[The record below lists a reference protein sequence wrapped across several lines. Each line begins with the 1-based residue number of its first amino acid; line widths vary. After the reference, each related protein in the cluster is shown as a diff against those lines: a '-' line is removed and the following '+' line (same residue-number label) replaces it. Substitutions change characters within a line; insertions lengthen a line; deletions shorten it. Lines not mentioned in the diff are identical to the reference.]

1 MLTQTL
7 PKSKEA
13 FMVRYPRLSIWILLI
28 CFLFCVVPITN
39 AADTKELVR
48 KAKADLRAA
57 ENTND
62 MQVKN
67 TKLDEV
73 RKLIDQIKAAEP
85 QNSELGTL
93 ESKYRYMNTGREAAK
108 AAVSTPEV
116 DTRRLKEVLDD
127 WNAIIKLDKELYA
140 KTNRFFP
147 HSGGM
152 SYAKEQTD
160 QVLSV
165 IDDVMKNDQPRILA
179 YLKEFSKK
187 YGEPNDEMDK
197 KIYAL
202 TPKNPKKGMYD
213 EENQRP
219 SDLPSWCY
227 KNLINR
233 LTWVQ
238 ETPKNEAKLIMKSVM
253 ELIAN
258 ADFYQDT
265 KRDAQF
271 VEAEAELNRAKRF
284 NPKDTEITQALVSV
298 QTSRKKSQ
306 ADIQKVL
313 ESARFPANV
322 TSFAGPGK
330 IPDLAAA
337 VKTYFNGAYPK
348 EKVLAVSVSGGWVT
362 TKHNILGQPIQWGLP
377 VFCASQ
383 QNEPGICRVFKMTV
397 LTGVGVDIPKV
408 PPFTDHWT
416 GDSYRMMIV
425 NLK

>member
-1 MLTQTL
+1 ML
-7 PKSKEA
+7 S
-13 FMVRYPRLSIWILLI
+13 YPQLSRWIMI
-28 CFLFCVVPITN
+28 VCVLFSVTSS
-39 AADTKELVR
+39 ATAGDSRELAR
-48 KAKADLRAA
+48 QAKAAIRAA

-62 MQVKN
+62 AQLKN
-67 TKLDEV
+67 TKLDEA
-73 RKLIDQIKAAEP
+73 RKLIDQIKAGDP
-85 QNSELGTL
+85 QNAELRSL
-93 ESKYRYMNTGREAAK
+93 ESKYRYMNTGREATK
-108 AAVSTPEV
+108 AAARTPEG
-116 DTRRLKEVLDD
+116 DTGKLKEVLDD
-127 WNAIIKLDKELYA
+127 WNVIIKLDKDLYA
-140 KTNRFFP
+140 KTNPFFP
-147 HSGGM
+147 HAVGM
-152 SYAKEQTD
+152 SYTKEQMD

-165 IDDVMKNDQPRILA
+165 MDDVVKNDQPRILA

-219 SDLPSWCY
+219 SELPSECY
-227 KNLINR
+227 KNLMDR

-238 ETPKNEAKLIMKSVM
+238 EGLKKEAKLIMKQAM
-253 ELIAN
+253 EMIAN
-258 ADFYQDT
+258 ADFFQDT
-265 KRDAQF
+265 KRDKQF

-284 NPKDTEITQALVSV
+284 IPMDAEIARALGLCRQTAKSHRPMSGRRLSPPGFRPMYRALQAPGRSLNWLQPSGH
-298 QTSRKKSQ
+298 TSS
-306 ADIQKVL
+306 
-313 ESARFPANV
+313 EH
-322 TSFAGPGK
+322 
-330 IPDLAAA
+330 IPRRRA
-337 VKTYFNGAYPK
+337 
-348 EKVLAVSVSGGWVT
+348 AVSVSGGWVA

-397 LTGVGVDIPKV
+397 LTGVGVDIAKA

>member
-1 MLTQTL
+1 MLH
-7 PKSKEA
+7 
-13 FMVRYPRLSIWILLI
+13 YPRLLPWILLG
-28 CFLFCVVPITN
+28 CFLFCMVPIAT
-39 AADTKELVR
+39 AGDTKGLIR
-48 KAKADLRAA
+48 QARAAIRAA

-67 TKLDEV
+67 TKLDEA
-73 RKLIDQIKAAEP
+73 RKLIDQIKVAEP
-85 QNSELGTL
+85 QNSEIGTL
-93 ESKYRYMNTGREAAK
+93 ESKYRYMDTGRQATK
-108 AAVSTPEV
+108 AAASSPEV
-116 DTRRLKEVLDD
+116 DTGRLKEVLDD

-147 HSGGM
+147 HAGGM
-152 SYAKEQTD
+152 SYTKEQTD
-160 QVLSV
+160 QVFSV
-165 IDDVMKNDQPRILA
+165 IDDVVKNDQPRILA

-187 YGEPNDEMDK
+187 YGEPNNEMDR

-219 SDLPSWCY
+219 SDLPSHCY
-227 KNLINR
+227 KNLIDR

-238 ETPKNEAKLIMKSVM
+238 ENPKKEAKLIMKQAM
-253 ELIAN
+253 EMIAD

-271 VEAEAELNRAKRF
+271 VAAEAELNRAKRF
-284 NPKDTEITQALVSV
+284 SPKDAEIAQALGSV
-298 QTSRKKSQ
+298 QANRKKSQ
-306 ADIQKVL
+306 ADVKKAL

-322 TSFAGPGK
+322 SSFAGPGK
-330 IPDLAAA
+330 IPELAAV
-337 VKTYFNGAYPK
+337 VKTYYAGAYPK

-397 LTGVGVDIPKV
+397 LTGVGVNIAKA

>member
-1 MLTQTL
+1 ML
-7 PKSKEA
+7 P
-13 FMVRYPRLSIWILLI
+13 YPQLSRWMIIG
-28 CFLFCVVPITN
+28 CVLFSVMSS
-39 AADTKELVR
+39 ADAGDGKELAR
-48 KAKADLRAA
+48 QAKAAIRAA

-62 MQVKN
+62 AQLKN
-67 TKLDEV
+67 TKLDEA
-73 RKLIDQIKAAEP
+73 RKLIDQIKAADP
-85 QNSELGTL
+85 QNVELRTL
-93 ESKYRYMNTGREAAK
+93 ESKYRYMDTGREATK
-108 AAVSTPEV
+108 AAARTPEV
-116 DTRRLKEVLDD
+116 DTGKLKEVLAD
-127 WNAIIKLDKELYA
+127 WNAIIKLDKDLYA

-147 HSGGM
+147 HAAGI
-152 SYAKEQTD
+152 SYTKEQTD

-165 IDDVMKNDQPRILA
+165 IDDVVKNDQPRILA

-219 SDLPSWCY
+219 SDLPSQCY
-227 KNLINR
+227 KNLMDR

-238 ETPKNEAKLIMKSVM
+238 ETPKNEAKLIMKRAM
-253 ELIAN
+253 ESIAN

-284 NPKDTEITQALVSV
+284 NPKDAEIAQALVSV
-298 QTSRKKSQ
+298 QASRKKSQ
-306 ADIQKVL
+306 ADVQKAL
-313 ESARFPANV
+313 ESARFPANLP
-322 TSFAGPGK
+322 SFAGPGK
-330 IPDLAAA
+330 IPELTAA
-337 VKTYFNGAYPK
+337 VKTYFTAAYPK
-348 EKVLAVSVSGGWVT
+348 EKLLAVSVSGGWVT

-397 LTGVGVDIPKV
+397 LTGVGVNIAKA